1 MRQSPERDCR
11 FRIKD
16 DIIIYTMKCVKILKK
31 FNVNKI
37 PLIMGL
43 VLVLEDVCIWS
54 YAIYKFFFVFNSNN
68 ALADVCAN
76 MIAINLPSSILA
88 SIMQY
93 SFFQKGN
100 FTSFFILIF
109 TFSIV
114 QYFII
119 GFFYG
124 LIILGAIKLGQQY
137 RKQLNFIKDK
147 LVAIWKK
154 INII

>member
-1 MRQSPERDCR
+1 
-11 FRIKD
+11 
-16 DIIIYTMKCVKILKK
+16 MKCLKILKK

-37 PLIMGL
+37 PLLTGL
-43 VLVLEDVCIWS
+43 ALILEDVCIWG
-54 YAIYKFFFVFNSNN
+54 YAIYKFFFVFNNN
-68 ALADVCAN
+68 TALADVCAN
-76 MIAINLPSSILA
+76 MTAINLPSSILA
-88 SIMQY
+88 TIIQY

-124 LIILGAIKLGQQY
+124 LIILGFIKLGQLY
-137 RKQLNFIKDK
+137 RKQLYFIKNK
-147 LVAIWKK
+147 LIAIWKK
-154 INII
+154 INVI